1 MVEITVDIVLQM
13 AKAADLIIPEEDLEE
28 VRSALSDYRVVFQPV
43 EALDLT
49 DIDPALIMDPRWVR

>member
-13 AKAADLIIPEEDLEE
+13 AKAADLVIPEEDLEE

-49 DIDPALIMDPRWVR
+49 DVDPALIMDPRWVR

>member
-13 AKAADLIIPEEDLEE
+13 AKAADLDIPEEDLEE
-28 VRSALSDYRVVFQPV
+28 VRSALSDYRIAFQPV

-49 DIDPALIMDPRWVR
+49 DVDPALIMDPRWVR